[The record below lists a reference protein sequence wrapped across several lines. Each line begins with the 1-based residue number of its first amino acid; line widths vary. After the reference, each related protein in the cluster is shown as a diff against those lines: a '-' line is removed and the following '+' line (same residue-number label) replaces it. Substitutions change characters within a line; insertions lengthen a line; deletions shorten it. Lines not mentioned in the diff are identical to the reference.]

1 MALPMRVNRGNS
13 PVDLFHSELDSMLG
27 RFFGGGDGGYGSGAN
42 FCVDIR
48 EDEDNIF
55 VEADLPGFRKED
67 VEITLENGMLTITA
81 DRREIEGENKQ
92 DSGSSERPWRRQRG
106 NGSQENYLLQERRS
120 QRFVR
125 SFTMPS
131 NVAEQDVEAKR
142 DNGVLIITLKKREE
156 AKPRRISVT

>member
-27 RFFGGGDGGYGSGAN
+27 RFFGAGDGGYSSN
-42 FCVDIR
+42 FGVDIR

-67 VEITLENGMLTITA
+67 VQVTLENGMLTITA
-81 DRREIEGENKQ
+81 ERREGEGDSAQ
-92 DSGSSERPWRRQRG
+92 DQGSSEGRKRG
-106 NGSQENYLLQERRS
+106 EREDGRKANYLLQERRY

-125 SFTMPS
+125 SFTLPS
-131 NVAEQDVEAKR
+131 NVEEQDVEAKL
-142 DNGVLIITLKKREE
+142 DNGVLFITLKKRDE